1 MVGQVQIYL
10 GQAIFLFSDNMIV
23 RHFLQKFSP
32 ARMLLAIF
40 LFFVLFSGKAAVG
53 ASSSASILYDKARV
67 AYHSLLKSKKR
78 MQRRDQWVA
87 VIDKFDSVYSKFSS
101 SGEAYKAVFTIGDLY
116 EQLYSIS
123 RRDKDLDEALEYYRL
138 IVSEFKPGR
147 LTDDALYRQGEIYF
161 NRGKYTA
168 ALDSY
173 QEILQILP
181 SGDVAPKAK
190 VRVAKIRPLVP
201 VAFPSSKTPATI
213 RKISTRSNEKINLSI
228 GNELILGKIDYTV
241 GSDSVRVVTHT
252 SSPVVF
258 SQGRLSNPNR
268 VYINFNNTRL
278 ANDVNRNIKVGSR
291 FLKSLRLSQFDESNS
306 RLVFDLNK
314 VGSLKVGVWQEGSQL
329 IVELSDKGAGTAT
342 AQKVVKT
349 QKKVKAKAARV
360 KPVAKKIVKRV
371 SVKKE
376 RAPAKRVPVRRA
388 SRERELKAVNKKVPL
403 IVVDAGHGGKDLGAQ
418 GERGL
423 KEKDVNLAIALRLKD
438 ILQSRYKYKV
448 ILTRSDDTFIPLPGR
463 GKIANDNEADVF
475 VSVHANAAQRH
486 AAHGIETYHLGRGH
500 SEDAKKTA
508 ARENGVW
515 IKSES
520 EDGLVQEILA
530 SMMSSRNMNDSSWLA
545 IRIQTELYQS
555 MRKKYSGIKDLGV
568 KQGPFFVLHDTDMP
582 SVLVEVG
589 FVTNKKEEKRLK
601 QSLYLDRLAS
611 SIAKGIVE
619 FVQEPGPI

>member
-1 MVGQVQIYL
+1 
-10 GQAIFLFSDNMIV
+10 
-23 RHFLQKFSP
+23 
-32 ARMLLAIF
+32 
-40 LFFVLFSGKAAVG
+40 
-53 ASSSASILYDKARV
+53 
-67 AYHSLLKSKKR
+67 
-78 MQRRDQWVA
+78 VA

-181 SGDVAPKAK
+181 GGDVAPKAK

-213 RKISTRSNEKINLSI
+213 RKISTRRNEKINLSI
-228 GNELILGKIDYTV
+228 GNELILDKIDYTV

-258 SQGRLSNPNR
+258 SQGRLSNPSR
-268 VYINFNNTRL
+268 VYINFNDTRL

-291 FLKSLRLSQFDESNS
+291 FLKSLRISQFDESNS

-329 IVELSDKGAGTAT
+329 TVELSDKGAGTAT

-349 QKKVKAKAARV
+349 QKKVKSKAARV
-360 KPVAKKIVKRV
+360 KPVAKKIIKRV

-376 RAPAKRVPVRRA
+376 RAPAKRIPVRRA
-388 SRERELKAVNKKVPL
+388 SRERALKAVNKKVPL
-403 IVVDAGHGGKDLGAQ
+403 IVVDAGHGGKDLGAR

-423 KEKDVNLAIALRLKD
+423 KEKDVNLDIALRLKD

-486 AAHGIETYHLGRGH
+486 AAHGIETYYLGAGH

-508 ARENGVW
+508 ARENGELV
-515 IKSES
+515 KSVK
-520 EDGLVQEILA
+520 DGQVQEILA
-530 SMMSSRNMNDSSWLA
+530 SLISTTKINDSSRLA
-545 IRIQTELYQS
+545 SSIQNELYQS

-568 KQGPFFVLHDTDMP
+568 KEGPFFVLHDTDMP

-601 QSLYLDRLAS
+601 QSSYLHTLAS

-619 FVQEPGPI
+619 FVQENDPMI